1 MITCWSDSLWREL
14 LYRCGGL
21 QGALCRMDVFV
32 YCFTECLH
40 SLVFFL
46 SRVSY
51 TYTHTQYFFFQTH
64 THSQCL
70 LRCIQ
75 AWPRIG
81 FVTLLNWD
89 GGNRVQGVLE
99 EAVSRLSPL
108 RGHTTLTEWP
118 TKQHVSVQP
127 LPVSF
132 IHHWTPL
139 ERGRAACVLQ
149 ISPSCSHVLL
159 LNETQI

>member
-1 MITCWSDSLWREL
+1 MISCWSDSLWREL
-14 LYRCGGL
+14 LYRCRGL
-21 QGALCRMDVFV
+21 LVGWMFLFTASLSVYTQLCFFFV
-32 YCFTECLH
+32 QSFLH
-40 SLVFFL
+40 LH
-46 SRVSY
+46 
-51 TYTHTQYFFFQTH
+51 THTQCFFFQTH

-159 LNETQI
+159 LMKLRF